1 MLEAGLADPS
11 TLGICVKQRNSR
23 YPNAPFAARLQV
35 AARAAM
41 VGAIALWCAACSVP
55 ELPKNLAQENE
66 AWLRAQAEAATPA
79 APSAPRIPEQV
90 QAALFGQSG
99 ETDTDAPEKTINVS
113 VEELPAREFFFGV
126 VGGTGANVVVH
137 PDVEGAISLDLRD
150 VTLDEVLA
158 LVQDLYGYEYRK
170 RGNTYS
176 ISPPTL
182 RTELFELNYLDIQ
195 RVGVTDTT
203 VVGGEAIS
211 SNDAADEDGAANLL
225 GYLQNV
231 PSGGENLNPGT
242 RIQTLNRTD
251 LWQSLRTALL
261 ALIGGEGEGRAVVI
275 NPQSGVI
282 VVKAFPREL
291 ALVKRFL
298 EVSEGNLVR
307 QVVLETKIVEVQ
319 LNQTN
324 DAGIDWSAIVSG
336 LSLTSERTSANNEGF
351 PKFLFS
357 DATLKTNALTFVLN
371 DVDIAQ
377 LVDLLEEQGTVRV
390 LSSPRISTVN
400 NQKAVIR
407 VGEDEFFV
415 TGIENTTT
423 TTGTA
428 ITASPDIKLSPF
440 FSGISLDVTPQVSED
455 GEIILHIHP
464 VISTVR
470 DQDKELIVGNDT
482 FSFPLALREVR
493 ESDSVVRARSGQL
506 VVLGGLMQEKKQ
518 TRQSDRPPFSE
529 FAPLNFLFRNQS
541 ITSTKTELV
550 ILMKP
555 EVITRNVPA
564 GFK

>member
-1 MLEAGLADPS
+1 M
-11 TLGICVKQRNSR
+11 KQREER
-23 YPNAPFAARLQV
+23 HPNAPLATRLRV
-35 AARAAM
+35 VVRAAM
-41 VGAIALWCAACSVP
+41 VGVVALWCAACSVP
-55 ELPKNLAQENE
+55 ELPKDLAQENE
-66 AWLRAQAEAATPA
+66 AWLRSQAQEATRA
-79 APSAPRIPEQV
+79 APSAPRVPEQV

-99 ETDTDAPEKTINVS
+99 ETGRDAPEKTINVS
-113 VEELPAREFFFGV
+113 VEALPASEFFFGV
-126 VGGTGANVVVH
+126 IGGTGANVVVH
-137 PDVEGAISLDLRD
+137 PDVKGAISLDLRD
-150 VTLDEVLA
+150 VTLEEVLA
-158 LVQDLYGYEYRK
+158 LVQELYGYEYRQ

-211 SNDAADEDGAANLL
+211 STDSPDDEGAANLL

-231 PSGGENLNPGT
+231 PAGGDNLTPGT

-251 LWQSLRTALL
+251 LWQSLRAALL
-261 ALIGGEGEGRAVVI
+261 TLVGGEGEGRAVVI

-298 EVSEGNLVR
+298 KVSEGNLIR
-307 QVVLETKIVEVQ
+307 QVVLETKIVEVE
-319 LNQTN
+319 LTQTN
-324 DAGIDWSAIVSG
+324 NAGINWSAIVSG
-336 LSLTSERTSANNEGF
+336 LSLDSTRTSANNEGI
-351 PKFLFS
+351 PEFLFS
-357 DATLKTNALTFVLN
+357 PATIKTNALTFVLN

-377 LVDLLEEQGTVRV
+377 LVDLLAQQGTVKV

-407 VGEDEFFV
+407 VGSDEFFV

-440 FSGISLDVTPQVSED
+440 FSGISLDVTPQVSDD

-464 VISTVR
+464 VISQVT

-506 VVLGGLMQEKKQ
+506 VVLGGLMQEKKE

-529 FAPLNFLFRNQS
+529 LLPLNFLFRNQS
-541 ITSTKTELV
+541 VNSKKTELV

-555 EVITRNVPA
+555 EVITRNVPK

>member
-1 MLEAGLADPS
+1 M
-11 TLGICVKQRNSR
+11 
-23 YPNAPFAARLQV
+23 
-35 AARAAM
+35 
-41 VGAIALWCAACSVP
+41 
-55 ELPKNLAQENE
+55 
-66 AWLRAQAEAATPA
+66 
-79 APSAPRIPEQV
+79 
-90 QAALFGQSG
+90 
-99 ETDTDAPEKTINVS
+99 S

-126 VGGTGANVVVH
+126 IGGTGANVVVH

-291 ALVKRFL
+291 AVVKRFL

>member
-1 MLEAGLADPS
+1 
-11 TLGICVKQRNSR
+11 
-23 YPNAPFAARLQV
+23 
-35 AARAAM
+35 M
-41 VGAIALWCAACSVP
+41 VGAVALWCTACSVP
-55 ELPKNLAQENE
+55 ELPKELAQENE

-79 APSAPRIPEQV
+79 APSAPRIPDQV
-90 QAALFGQSG
+90 QATLFGEPG
-99 ETDTDAPEKTINVS
+99 ETNLDPPEKTISVS

-126 VGGTGANVVVH
+126 IGGTGVNVVVH
-137 PDVEGAISLDLRD
+137 PDVEGTISLDLRD
-150 VTLDEVLA
+150 VTLEEVMV
-158 LVQDLYGYEYRK
+158 LVQDLYGYEYRR

-176 ISPPTL
+176 ISPPRL

-211 SNDAADEDGAANLL
+211 SADSAADDGAANLL
-225 GYLQNV
+225 GYLQNL
-231 PSGGENLNPGT
+231 PAGGENLTPGT

-377 LVDLLEEQGTVRV
+377 LVDLLEQQGTVRV

-407 VGEDEFFV
+407 VGQDEFFV

-440 FSGISLDVTPQVSED
+440 FSGISLDVTPQVSDD

-464 VISTVR
+464 VISTVT

-506 VVLGGLMQEKKQ
+506 VVLGGLMQEKNE

-529 FAPLNFLFRNQS
+529 FAPLNFFFRNQS
-541 ITSTKTELV
+541 ISSTKTELV

-555 EVITRNVPA
+555 EVITRNVPP